1 MKLFDRITLLK
12 AGYTRK
18 EIDQMIE
25 DENREPEEHHED
37 PEPEEHHEDP
47 EPEQKEDPEPE
58 QKEDPEPEKDYK
70 ALYEAERK
78 AKEALQKQNRDRDR
92 TDLSKKSDADTVKDV
107 VASFF

>member
-25 DENREPEEHHED
+25 DEKQEGAAAPDQTEPEEVVQ
-37 PEPEEHHEDP
+37 P

-58 QKEDPEPEKDYK
+58 QKEDPEPETDYK

-92 TDLSKKSDADTVKDV
+92 TDTSKKSDADIVKDV

>member
-25 DENREPEEHHED
+25 DENREPKEHH
-37 PEPEEHHEDP
+37 
-47 EPEQKEDPEPE
+47 
-58 QKEDPEPEKDYK
+58 EDPEPEKDYK

-92 TDLSKKSDADTVKDV
+92 TDTSKKSDVDTVKDV

>member
-25 DENREPEEHHED
+25 DEKQEVAAAPEQAEPEEVVQLEA
-37 PEPEEHHEDP
+37 
-47 EPEQKEDPEPE
+47 E
-58 QKEDPEPEKDYK
+58 QKEDPEPEKKEDPEPETDYK

-92 TDLSKKSDADTVKDV
+92 TDLSKKSDVDTVKDV

>member
-25 DENREPEEHHED
+25 DEKQEAAAAPEQAEPED
-37 PEPEEHHEDP
+37 AA
-47 EPEQKEDPEPE
+47 QTEPE
-58 QKEDPEPEKDYK
+58 QKEDPEPEKKDPEPETDYK

>member
-25 DENREPEEHHED
+25 DEKQ
-37 PEPEEHHEDP
+37 
-47 EPEQKEDPEPE
+47 EQKEDPEPE
-58 QKEDPEPEKDYK
+58 QKEDPEPEEQHEDPEPEKKEDPEPETDYK